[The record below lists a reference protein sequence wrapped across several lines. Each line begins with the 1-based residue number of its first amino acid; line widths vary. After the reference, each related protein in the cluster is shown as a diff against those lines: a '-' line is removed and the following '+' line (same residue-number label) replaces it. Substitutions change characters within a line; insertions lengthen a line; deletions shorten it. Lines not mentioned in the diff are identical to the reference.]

1 VRGLDGSERRALYVP
16 ALRTHGFREV
26 VADGYRGLT
35 GATLAVLATR
45 HGETRVDADCSTK
58 INIAADPLRA
68 VAISP
73 HRP

>member
-1 VRGLDGSERRALYVP
+1 
-16 ALRTHGFREV
+16 V
-26 VADGYRGLT
+26 VADGCRGLT

-45 HGETRVDADCSTK
+45 HGETRVDANCSTK

-73 HRP
+73 QRP

>member
-26 VADGYRGLT
+26 VVDGYRGLT
-35 GATLAVLATR
+35 GATLAVLTTR
-45 HGETRVDADCSTK
+45 HGETRVDADYSTK
-58 INIAADPLRA
+58 INIAADPLRV